1 MCKEKLLLVGA
12 GGFGR
17 VVSETAVLNYDCAFV
32 DDGVEKGTEI
42 CGVEVVG
49 NTSDLLALFKHWIRA
64 TLSLQVLMET
74 ICCRRLT
81 WLWR

>member
-32 DDGVEKGTEI
+32 DDGFGMGTEI
-42 CGVEVVG
+42 CGVEVIG
-49 NTSDLLALFKHWIRA
+49 NTSDSVSYTHLTLPTILL
-64 TLSLQVLMET
+64 V
-74 ICCRRLT
+74 
-81 WLWR
+81 

>member
-32 DDGVEKGTEI
+32 DDGVKAGTGI
-42 CGVEVVG
+42 VPVRRDAGCGCG
-49 NTSDLLALFKHWIRA
+49 D
-64 TLSLQVLMET
+64 
-74 ICCRRLT
+74 RRV
-81 WLWR
+81 